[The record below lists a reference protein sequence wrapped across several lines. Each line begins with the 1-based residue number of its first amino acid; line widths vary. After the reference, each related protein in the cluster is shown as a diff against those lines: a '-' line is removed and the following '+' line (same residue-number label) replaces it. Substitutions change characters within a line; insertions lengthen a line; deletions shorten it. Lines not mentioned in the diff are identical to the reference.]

1 MKKTTKVMAILLCAV
16 TMVMLSACSKEDTN
30 ERKIIG
36 KWITTNEVKYFYD
49 GEGNLIGTKDY
60 SVGDVYEFK
69 SDGTASENGV
79 FFVKYSIAG
88 DELVL
93 GEGTVTFS
101 YRIVEL
107 TNSTMIWEEQTEP
120 IHGLGYNEGYYSVFH
135 TVLEKQ

>member
-1 MKKTTKVMAILLCAV
+1 MENGLQQVILS
-16 TMVMLSACSKEDTN
+16 T
-30 ERKIIG
+30 RI
-36 KWITTNEVKYFYD
+36 KYSYD
-49 GEGNLIGTKDY
+49 GEGNLYYTSNL
-60 SVGDVYEFK
+60 SVGYVYEFK

-79 FFVKYSIAG
+79 FFVKYSIVG
-88 DELVL
+88 DELVW

-120 IHGLGYNEGYYSVFH
+120 IHGLGYNEGYYSVYH